1 VSIQGQTS
9 QASVTATCE
18 EIGKG
23 TKITAQGGLWTVT
36 SCGNGRYGLRCE
48 ASKRTYTMPC
58 RELHADLKAGR
69 AFVANPAAY
78 AKQEVSGKAY
88 TNAIRSIQAALS

>member
-1 VSIQGQTS
+1 VSQNNQTN
-9 QASVTATCE
+9 AATCSE
-18 EIGKG
+18 EIRKG

-69 AFVANPAAY
+69 AFIANPAAY